1 MLIPANFGEMGPM
14 RAEALRHEARSG
26 SSPIVPR
33 RSRRRGAV
41 RQAVGARLVSV
52 GFRLMRGVA

>member
-1 MLIPANFGEMGPM
+1 MLIPANFGELGQI
-14 RAEALRHEARSG
+14 RAQALREEARSA
-26 SSPIVPR
+26 SAPTVR
-33 RSRRRGAV
+33 RRQRRRGAV